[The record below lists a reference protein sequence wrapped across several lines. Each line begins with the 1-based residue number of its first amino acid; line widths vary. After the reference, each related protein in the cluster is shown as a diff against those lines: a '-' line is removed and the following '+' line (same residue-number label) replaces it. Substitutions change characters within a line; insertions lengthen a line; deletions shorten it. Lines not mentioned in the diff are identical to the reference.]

1 MPLPGQKLDA
11 LREGLL
17 TVDVDPRMAVGE
29 VGATL
34 GDEGNATLH
43 QKVDPLVADTGP
55 HQHEAVDLSL
65 LPEPVVGV
73 DLSRRVLHRVQQQI
87 EAVPVQR
94 RGQRAG
100 KLALIGRLQPF

>member
-1 MPLPGQKLDA
+1 MSGSPEIIAMRLAPAGPETRCPA
-11 LREGLL
+11 RRPP
-17 TVDVDPRMAVGE
+17 TVDVDPRMAVE

-34 GDEGNATLH
+34 RTGNAALH

-65 LPEPVVGV
+65 WKPVVCV

-87 EAVPVQR
+87 EAVPVS
-94 RGQRAG
+94 AAASAPVNS
-100 KLALIGRLQPF
+100 L